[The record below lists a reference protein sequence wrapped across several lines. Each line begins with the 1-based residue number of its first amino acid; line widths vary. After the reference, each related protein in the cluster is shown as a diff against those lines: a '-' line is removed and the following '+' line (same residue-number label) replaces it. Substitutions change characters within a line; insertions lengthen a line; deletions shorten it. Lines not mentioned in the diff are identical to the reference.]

1 LTTKNPGDT
10 LKLLIVKNNNRQ
22 QITVALAK
30 KYQKPFSISFS
41 PNQSALQ
48 KEIYQGWLNK

>member
-10 LKLLIVKNNNRQ
+10 IKLLIVKNNNRQ

-30 KYQKPFSISFS
+30 NCGSLFPLVFYQINPLYKKKFIK
-41 PNQSALQ
+41 A
-48 KEIYQGWLNK
+48 G